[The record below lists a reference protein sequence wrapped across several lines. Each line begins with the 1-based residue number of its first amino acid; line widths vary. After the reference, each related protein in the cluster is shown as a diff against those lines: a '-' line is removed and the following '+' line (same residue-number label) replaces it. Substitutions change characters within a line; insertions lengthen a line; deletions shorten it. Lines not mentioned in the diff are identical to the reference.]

1 MSKKANENIWEKLLR
16 HSKIIFPVL
25 LVALVAVTVLVALQ
39 FGKNRDLVAATNIV
53 EVPSTPE
60 EVVEAKEELLVNAYP
75 EVNALIQSYY
85 QAEVN
90 GDVDAILEISNAVDD
105 TEKIRIQELSKYLEA
120 FPTIDVYTKNG
131 PEENSY
137 IAYVYYLVKFK
148 GYDGTAPGMQA
159 FYICADENGKLY
171 MNEGVVP
178 VSITEYINNVNM
190 EEDVVEL
197 FNKVAVEY
205 NDLLVSDP
213 GLSVFLQDLNS
224 KMEVSVGE
232 ALASFEVG
240 ETVAAP
246 TDAVPEEGGEE
257 STPSESEEV
266 VEENPAETSFAR
278 TNTSLNVRIS
288 DSENAEKIGQLSG
301 GVKIEI
307 LEKKANG
314 WSKILYENKEAYVKT
329 EYLSIIEDVTKLT
342 PIGKLEA
349 KDTVNVRMA
358 PTTDSDRIGTTYV
371 GEKLDYFELDD
382 NGWAKVNYN
391 QSVGYVKAEYFNKE

>member
-1 MSKKANENIWEKLLR
+1 
-16 HSKIIFPVL
+16 
-25 LVALVAVTVLVALQ
+25 
-39 FGKNRDLVAATNIV
+39 
-53 EVPSTPE
+53 
-60 EVVEAKEELLVNAYP
+60 
-75 EVNALIQSYY
+75 
-85 QAEVN
+85 
-90 GDVDAILEISNAVDD
+90 
-105 TEKIRIQELSKYLEA
+105 
-120 FPTIDVYTKNG
+120 
-131 PEENSY
+131 
-137 IAYVYYLVKFK
+137 
-148 GYDGTAPGMQA
+148 
-159 FYICADENGKLY
+159 
-171 MNEGVVP
+171 
-178 VSITEYINNVNM
+178 
-190 EEDVVEL
+190 
-197 FNKVAVEY
+197 AVEY

-240 ETVAAP
+240 ETVAVP
-246 TDAVPEEGGEE
+246 TDAVPEEGSEE
-257 STPSESEEV
+257 GTPSESEEV

-288 DSENAEKIGQLSG
+288 DSENADKIGQLSG

-371 GEKLDYFELDD
+371 GEKLDYFELDN